1 MKNWNNQKQQIPTLE
16 ILPKGTKLTGVTAVI
31 PVFFIAFGIMEMLQN
46 IWGDA
51 APGHLVLLIG
61 LAFGM
66 LCCCAAEVLKQKK
79 KRSDGIQIISF
90 AVVWLLAGIPQS
102 IRGLQGFWRN
112 GGVQRVTAARQRTR
126 LSQESVKSGRSHL
139 LYPCL

>member
-1 MKNWNNQKQQIPTLE
+1 MRENHMLGASMKNWNNQKQQIPTLE
-16 ILPKGTKLTGVTAVI
+16 ILPEGTKLTGVTAVI

-90 AVVWLLAGIPQS
+90 AVVWLLAGQKKYDW
-102 IRGLQGFWRN
+102 F
-112 GGVQRVTAARQRTR
+112 
-126 LSQESVKSGRSHL
+126 
-139 LYPCL
+139 

>member
-16 ILPKGTKLTGVTAVI
+16 ILPEGTKLTGVTAVI

-102 IRGLQGFWRN
+102 IRGLQGLRRN

>member
-16 ILPKGTKLTGVTAVI
+16 ILPEGTKLTGVTAAI

-61 LAFGM
+61 LAFGIF
-66 LCCCAAEVLKQKK
+66 CCCAAEVLKQKK
-79 KRSDGIQIISF
+79 KKKLWNPDHFLCGGVAACRNPAEHPRPAG
-90 AVVWLLAGIPQS
+90 LLADY
-102 IRGLQGFWRN
+102 
-112 GGVQRVTAARQRTR
+112 GGTVECSA
-126 LSQESVKSGRSHL
+126 
-139 LYPCL
+139 

>member
-79 KRSDGIQIISF
+79 NRIMGQARQGREEPVAAAIPAAMSP
-90 AVVWLLAGIPQS
+90 AGAA
-102 IRGLQGFWRN
+102 
-112 GGVQRVTAARQRTR
+112 AARPAAVRTR
-126 LSQESVKSGRSHL
+126 GSLRMGRTRQ
-139 LYPCL
+139 